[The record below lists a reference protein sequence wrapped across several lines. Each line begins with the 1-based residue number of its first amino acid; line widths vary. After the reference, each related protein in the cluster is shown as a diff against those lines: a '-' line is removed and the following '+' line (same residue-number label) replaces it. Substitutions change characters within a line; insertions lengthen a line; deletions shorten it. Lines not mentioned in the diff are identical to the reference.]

1 MDIDPTKAPRTYA
14 AWKKAYDVQELA
26 KFMVELSQQLEV
38 ELNTAIVNEAFA
50 ENKVHMLE
58 KQLKQANEHIER
70 LEQAGD
76 GMRIWI
82 TVIRGYLPEC
92 TNIWRKAKEQ
102 KPSARQPEREL
113 NESNKIIRQQQL
125 LDEENLML
133 MERIKRLEEAGQ
145 ELLFDNDNM
154 ANIYRWHKAKEAK

>member
-38 ELNTAIVNEAFA
+38 QLNTAIVNEAFA
-50 ENKVHMLE
+50 ENKAYMLE
-58 KQLKQANEHIER
+58 KQLKQANEH
-70 LEQAGD
+70 
-76 GMRIWI
+76 
-82 TVIRGYLPEC
+82 
-92 TNIWRKAKEQ
+92 
-102 KPSARQPEREL
+102 L

-133 MERIKRLEEAGQ
+133 KNRIKQLEEALEATAMIIGPPGHSEWATDDEINRAW
-145 ELLFDNDNM
+145 ELY
-154 ANIYRWHKAKEAK
+154 IQTKEIKP

>member
-1 MDIDPTKAPRTYA
+1 MDIDAIKAPRTYA

-50 ENKVHMLE
+50 ENKVYMLE
-58 KQLKQANEHIER
+58 KQLKQANEH
-70 LEQAGD
+70 
-76 GMRIWI
+76 
-82 TVIRGYLPEC
+82 
-92 TNIWRKAKEQ
+92 
-102 KPSARQPEREL
+102 L

-125 LDEENLML
+125 LDEKNLML

-154 ANIYRWHKAKEAK
+154 ANIYRWHKAKEVKR